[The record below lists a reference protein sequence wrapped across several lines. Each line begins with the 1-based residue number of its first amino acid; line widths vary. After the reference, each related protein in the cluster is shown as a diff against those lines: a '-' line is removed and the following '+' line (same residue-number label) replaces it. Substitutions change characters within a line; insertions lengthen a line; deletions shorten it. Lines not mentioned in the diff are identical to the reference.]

1 MKKLLLISLFLMAFF
16 ASKAQSLDT
25 LMVGE
30 RNPTYYYWDTNWLDH
45 YFYFD
50 MQMGSGNFMQPIG
63 RPEYARYCYVDSSLR
78 VIGIAAL
85 INFIYGELDRN
96 KPNTDHWDFY
106 QTEYFCLYEVDS
118 TTNEMILLDKKP
130 LPKHPQPELY
140 MVTCSPHPM
149 FGRKPC
155 ATPCYAL
162 YFDSAITVYD
172 SFYVSFTENT
182 NRYFTLDESF
192 QYHYFHSPILTALLY
207 ADLSRD
213 DTNAYPRPNHYRQ
226 KFHDLP
232 PTDEP
237 QAWHNPITD
246 TNWHTIQS
254 WEVETANGF
263 IHFENKNWMYIF
275 PIIDTSYSH
284 NWINCI
290 QPTGLST
297 VSVTKDLTVL
307 KWDTYS
313 NESEWELTITH
324 LGDTPDTINPI
335 VCNNDVAV
343 LYNLDT
349 AQWYVAQVRAVC
361 DSSHKSPWS
370 DTLHF
375 YVPGDTTTTSTEAVR
390 NDIDNYTYL
399 APNPAKTSVTIASSF
414 RINKIEIYSLSGE
427 KVFSSNIDSISAI
440 IDISGLPKGC
450 YLTRI
455 HTIKGTSD
463 KKLVIN

>member
-1 MKKLLLISLFLMAFF
+1 MKKILLISLFLIAFF

-25 LMVGE
+25 LMIGE

-50 MQMGSGNFMQPIG
+50 MQMGSGNFMDVIG
-63 RPEYARYCYVDSSLR
+63 KPEFARYCNVDTSLR

-85 INFIYGELDRN
+85 VNFVFGETDPN
-96 KPNTDHWDFY
+96 KPDTDPWDFY

-140 MVTCSPHPM
+140 MVTCSSHPM

-172 SFYVSFTENT
+172 SFYVSFTGNC
-182 NRYFTLDESF
+182 NRYIPLSEGRF
-192 QYHYFHSPILTALLY
+192 YHYHCSPIRTALLY
-207 ADLSRD
+207 ADLSHG
-213 DTNAYPRPNHYRQ
+213 DTNAYPRPNHFKK
-226 KFHDLP
+226 KFHELP
-232 PTDEP
+232 PAEEP
-237 QAWHNPITD
+237 LWWHDSTTD
-246 TNWHTIQS
+246 TNWHIIHC
-254 WEVETANGF
+254 WETVSYDTF
-263 IHFENKNWMYIF
+263 IHVENKYWMYIF
-275 PIIDTSYSH
+275 PIIDTSYFQ

-297 VSVTKDLTVL
+297 VSVTKDLSVI
-307 KWDTYS
+307 KWDGNS
-313 NESEWELTITH
+313 NESEWELTVTR
-324 LGDTPDTINPI
+324 LGEAPDTLNPI
-335 VCNNDVAV
+335 VCYNDVAI

-450 YLTRI
+450 YLTR
-455 HTIKGTSD
+455 
-463 KKLVIN
+463 